1 MNVHVFDIPQKPAFV
16 NEKFVYE
23 FFNTE
28 CKDYNNLRPLAFSSI
43 ALKTEGDP
51 IGPKPDLN
59 TVCIC
64 TWDIIK
70 EIFGRLSA
78 REQDNVDEF
87 QLLLDY
93 NFPRKNEDEL
103 NVKALIAQAMMTP
116 FIYMSANGVLHEEFP
131 SYIHYMVKAGM
142 DKNRKQMFVS
152 VHTKFSSMAC
162 FRPLSRTSL
171 KEQFEKQS
179 YSQSHVTHSVFT
191 GRSVKTTK
199 TRYVLDNIH
208 VVQST
213 H

>member
-28 CKDYNNLRPLAFSSI
+28 CKGYNDLKPIAFTSLT
-43 ALKTEGDP
+43 LKTEGDVNV
-51 IGPKPDLN
+51 PKPNLN

-64 TWDIIK
+64 TWDIVQ
-70 EIFGRLSA
+70 EIFGKLTDK
-78 REQDNVDEF
+78 EQDSVDEF
-87 QLLLDY
+87 QLLMDY
-93 NFPRKNEDEL
+93 TFPRKMTDDL
-103 NVKALIAQAMMTP
+103 SVKAFIAQALMTP
-116 FIYMSANGVLHEEFP
+116 FIHMAANGVFHEEFP

-142 DKNRKQMFVS
+142 DKYRKQMFVS
-152 VHTKFSSMAC
+152 VHTKFSSIPC
-162 FRPLSRTSL
+162 FRPHSRTSL
-171 KEQFEKQS
+171 KEQFENQI
-179 YSQSHVTHSVFT
+179 YSESHVTRSVFT

-208 VVQST
+208 VVHSA

>member
-28 CKDYNNLRPLAFSSI
+28 CKGYNDLKPLAFSSI
-43 ALKTEGDP
+43 ALKTDGDV

-70 EIFGRLSA
+70 EIFGKLSA
-78 REQDNVDEF
+78 KEQDNVDEF
-87 QLLLDY
+87 QLLMDY
-93 NFPRKNEDEL
+93 CFPRKNEDEL
-103 NVKALIAQAMMTP
+103 SVKALVAQTMMTP
-116 FIYMSANGVLHEEFP
+116 FIHMSANGVLHEEFP

-142 DKNRKQMFVS
+142 DKYRKQMLVS
-152 VHTKFSSMAC
+152 VHTKFSSVPC
-162 FRPLSRTSL
+162 FRPHARSTL
-171 KEQFEKQS
+171 KEQFENQI
-179 YSQSHVTHSVFT
+179 YSQSHVTRSVFT